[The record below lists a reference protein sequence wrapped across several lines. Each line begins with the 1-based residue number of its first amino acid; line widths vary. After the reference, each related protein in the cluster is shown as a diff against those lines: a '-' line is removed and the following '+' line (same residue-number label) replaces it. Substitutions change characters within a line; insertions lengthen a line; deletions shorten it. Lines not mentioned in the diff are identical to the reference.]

1 MLTCCNLD
9 LIISVGYRVN
19 SKVATQFRI
28 WATERLRDYLVR
40 GYAINEQRRCSS
52 PFWPATVY
60 SPTLRV
66 THGSRTT
73 PLPP

>member
-28 WATERLRDYLVR
+28 WATERLRDYPVR

-52 PFWPATVY
+52 FSGPQ
-60 SPTLRV
+60 RC
-66 THGSRTT
+66 THRRCG
-73 PLPP
+73 